1 MQRDVTCSIVSRY
14 EETCMTKL
22 LKGIAAAAACV
33 AGTSVFGQSTTPFKL
48 GTFELNGRN
57 FVGVVIKD
65 SAVIDLTEA
74 SAALKT
80 PPAKVPMPT
89 DMKDLIARY
98 DNGVR
103 ARIGEILAN
112 TKQLEAGG
120 KPTFVHPLK
129 SVKTLPPIMYPSTM
143 LNVAVNYRAHAAEMA
158 GLAPPAAGIAP
169 GDALPGTTS
178 APGIWERKPDDKR
191 WNPYMFM
198 KSPTIVIANGEA
210 IRLPVGRTNIDWEC
224 ELGVVIGRTA
234 DHVPI
239 ESARSHIF
247 GYTLENDVSD
257 RGGRGDTRH
266 GSDWVLGKNH
276 DTFAPMGPFIVPKEF
291 VPNPQNLPVKFTLNG
306 QVMQDAN
313 TSLMIHSVDELVSYG
328 SNIITLRP
336 GDVLATGSPAGV
348 GSARKPPIFF
358 KAGDVSVCTYE
369 GVGTLTN
376 PIVAPRA
383 ASR

>member
-1 MQRDVTCSIVSRY
+1 MNRDVRI
-14 EETCMTKL
+14 L
-22 LKGIAAAAACV
+22 AAAAVLAACTIV
-33 AGTSVFGQSTTPFKL
+33 IGQNATPFKL
-48 GTFELNGRN
+48 GTFDQNGRA
-57 FVGVVIKD
+57 FVGVVLKD
-65 SAVIDLTEA
+65 AIVIDLAQA
-74 SAALKT
+74 SAALKA
-80 PPAKVPMPT
+80 PAAKVAAPT

-98 DNGVR
+98 DAGVR
-103 ARIGEILAN
+103 ARIGEVLAN
-112 TKQLEAGG
+112 TKPLEGTG
-120 KPTFVHPLK
+120 RPSFVHDLTA
-129 SVKTLPPIMYPSTM
+129 VKTLPPIMYPTTM

-158 GLAPPAAGIAP
+158 GGVPQAGGPAP

-191 WNPYMFM
+191 WNPYMFF

-210 IRLPVGRTNIDWEC
+210 IRLPVGRTSIDWEC
-224 ELGVVIGRTA
+224 ELGVVLGRTA

-239 ESARSHIF
+239 DRAGDYIF

-257 RGGRGDTRH
+257 RAGRGDTRH

-291 VPNPQNLPVKFTLNG
+291 VPNPQNLQVKFTLNG

-313 TSLMIHSVDELVSYG
+313 TSLMIHSIPELVSYG
-328 SNIITLRP
+328 SNILTLRA

-348 GSARKPPIFF
+348 GSARNPPIFF

-369 GVGTLTN
+369 GIGTLTN
-376 PIVAPRA
+376 PIVAPRPPA
-383 ASR
+383 R

>member
-1 MQRDVTCSIVSRY
+1 MSRLVR
-14 EETCMTKL
+14 CAALMAV
-22 LKGIAAAAACV
+22 AAA
-33 AGTSVFGQSTTPFKL
+33 GTITFGQGTTPFKL
-48 GTFELNGRN
+48 GTFELNGRT
-57 FVGVVIKD
+57 FVGVVLKD
-65 SAVIDLTEA
+65 SAVFDLTEA

-80 PPAKVPMPT
+80 PAAKVAMPS

-112 TKQLEAGG
+112 TKQLEVGG
-120 KPTFVHPLK
+120 RPTFVHPLK
-129 SVKTLPPIMYPSTM
+129 SVKTLPPIMYPTTM
-143 LNVAVNYRAHAAEMA
+143 LNVAVNYREHAAEMA
-158 GLAPPAAGIAP
+158 GGAKTQAGGTAQ

-178 APGIWERKPDDKR
+178 APGIWERKADDKR
-191 WNPYMFM
+191 WNPYMFF
-198 KSPTIVIANGEA
+198 KSPTIVIANGES
-210 IRLPVGRTNIDWEC
+210 IRMPAGRTNIDWEC
-224 ELGVVIGRTA
+224 ELGVVIGRTS
-234 DHVPI
+234 DHVAV
-239 ESARSHIF
+239 ERAGDHIF

-266 GSDWVLGKNH
+266 GSDWVIGKNH

-306 QVMQDAN
+306 QLMQDAN

-328 SNIITLRP
+328 SHILTLRA

-348 GSARKPPIFF
+348 GSARKPPIFL

-369 GVGTLTN
+369 GIGTLTN
-376 PIVAPRA
+376 PVVAPRA
-383 ASR
+383 AER

>member
-1 MQRDVTCSIVSRY
+1 MSRTMQAITALVVC
-14 EETCMTKL
+14 
-22 LKGIAAAAACV
+22 AAA
-33 AGTSVFGQSTTPFKL
+33 TTVFGQNAMPFKL
-48 GTFELNGRN
+48 GTFDLNGRT
-57 FVGVVIKD
+57 FVGVVLKD
-65 SAVIDLTEA
+65 SAVIDLAAA

-80 PPAKVPMPT
+80 PAKVAMPA

-98 DNGVR
+98 DDGVR

-112 TKQLEAGG
+112 AKQWEVGG
-120 KPTFVHPLK
+120 RPAFLHPLK
-129 SVKTLPPIMYPSTM
+129 AVRTLPPIMYPTTM

-158 GLAPPAAGIAP
+158 GGAATQAGGAAQ

-191 WNPYMFM
+191 WNPYMFF
-198 KSPTIVIANGEA
+198 KSPTIVIADGEA
-210 IRLPVGRTNIDWEC
+210 IRMPAGRTSIDWEC

-234 DHVPI
+234 DHVSI
-239 ESARSHIF
+239 ESARTHIF

-291 VPNPQNLPVKFTLNG
+291 VKDPQNLPVRFTLNG
-306 QVMQDAN
+306 QLMQDAN

-328 SNIITLRP
+328 SNILTLRP

-358 KAGDVSVCTYE
+358 KPGDVSVCTYD
-369 GVGTLTN
+369 GIGTLTN
-376 PIVAPRA
+376 PIVAPRTPGTK
-383 ASR
+383 